1 MPSKVK
7 LSSRLLSDI
16 FWRLILTQDEER
28 GPEKAALHTRTLALE
43 PLRELAEYNTGSIN
57 FVQSW
62 LLYAVV
68 RYFKFQRVAEVG
80 TFIGRSASAI
90 GSGMDDAGVQGEIF
104 TCDFSNSM
112 ALPWSGAAVLRQ
124 FPKTSSTDMLQ
135 QLDGV
140 FDFVFLDGR
149 LTSDDLPLLDN
160 LITADTIFG
169 LDDFEGMEKGVANLF
184 ALARLAK
191 LKRHFLLHPPS
202 QALVTERGFT
212 SYSLM
217 AMLVPVSI
225 FEFARQ
231 G

>member
-7 LSSRLLSDI
+7 LSPRNLSEV
-16 FWRLILTQDEER
+16 FWRLMLVEDDER
-28 GPEKAALHTRTLALE
+28 GPAKAALHQRTMTLE
-43 PLRELAEYNTGSIN
+43 GLRAQAEYNTGSIM
-57 FVQSW
+57 FAQSW
-62 LLYAVV
+62 LLYSVV
-68 RYFKFQRVAEVG
+68 RYFKFQRALEVG

-90 GSGMDDAGVQGEIF
+90 GSAMDDAGVKGEIV

-112 ALPWSGAAVLRQ
+112 TLPWSGDSTLRQ
-124 FPKTSSTDMLQ
+124 FPKTSSTDMLK
-135 QLDGV
+135 QLEGT

-149 LTSDDLPLLDN
+149 LAGEDLPLLDP
-160 LITADTIFG
+160 LTTSDTIFG

-184 ALARLAK
+184 ALARMAK
-191 LKRHFLLHPPS
+191 FKRHFLLYPPS
-202 QALVTERGFT
+202 DALLTEYGLS

>member
-1 MPSKVK
+1 MPPKVK
-7 LSSRLLSDI
+7 LSSRLLSDV
-16 FWRLILTQDEER
+16 FWRIMLTQDEER
-28 GPEKAALHTRTLALE
+28 GPEKAALQQRIMTLE
-43 PLRELAEYNTGSIN
+43 PLRAQAEYNTGSIH
-57 FVQSW
+57 FGQSW

-68 RYFKFQRVAEVG
+68 RYFRFQRVAEVG

-90 GSGMDDAGVQGEIF
+90 GAGMDDSGVEGEIF
-104 TCDFSNSM
+104 TCDYSNSM
-112 ALPWSGAAVLRQ
+112 PLPWSGRSTLRQ
-124 FPKTSSTDMLQ
+124 FPKTSSTDMLK
-135 QLDGV
+135 QLDGT

-149 LTSDDLPLLDN
+149 LTPDDLPLLDK

-191 LKRHFLLHPPS
+191 LKRHFLLYPPS
-202 QALVTERGFT
+202 EALLAERSFT
-212 SYSLM
+212 SHSLM
-217 AMLVPVSI
+217 AVLAPVSV